1 MGTNYRPEQQALGE
15 KMKGFKSSVY
25 RLAYFFK
32 KSRDQWK
39 DRALE
44 KQGRIKALMV
54 KIRDLSDSREKWK
67 QKAKEL
73 DQRLNETLADKSI
86 SKDEEI
92 QKLLPVIEET
102 ALQTPFG
109 HTYPIYI
116 IQISIQLFIH
126 SLTSLRGSQKTFE
139 IFSQIIDISVPS
151 FNSIRMWI
159 YRVGLYELQREHEFR
174 SDWIFILDHSI
185 ELGQVKC
192 LVILGVT
199 MKQLRNSG
207 YKLKHQ
213 DVEVLDI
220 EVMEHST
227 GDMINNK
234 LISLSKRVGVPV
246 QILSDHGSDLK
257 NGIEKYSEENSNVIY
272 IYDITHKMASLL
284 KKELGNEESYN
295 EFANHISTSLK
306 QIQQTELYF
315 LIPPKQRVKARYLN
329 IDKYVNWALGI
340 LHYQKQG
347 DFSQISK
354 ADKNNTEKL
363 KNKINNALGQLS
375 VLEVKSNIDMSKNQ
389 IIQRIKQEVY
399 EQLKMRTAQLS
410 DRGKKRFIEKLGWLS
425 DYEEK
430 INTWAEIVYLIHLV
444 EKQVKC
450 EGLSQESKKI
460 FEENSKEIGLNNKR
474 VQNFKKQIIDFLSE
488 EGAKIPDEQ
497 SFLGTSDIIESTFG
511 KYKYFSSRNPLKEV
525 GKMILTIP
533 VFIGKKTGKY
543 IKTAL
548 ENVTSDSLEE
558 WAKDTFGQSNLSKR
572 RQAFNPKLMT

>member
-1 MGTNYRPEQQALGE
+1 
-15 KMKGFKSSVY
+15 MKGFKSSVY
-25 RLAYFFK
+25 RLAHFFK

-39 DRALE
+39 HRALE
-44 KQGRIKALMV
+44 KQGRIRSLMV
-54 KIRDLSDSREKWK
+54 KIRDLSNSREKWK

-73 DQRLNETLADKSI
+73 EQKLNEILADKFI

-102 ALQTPFG
+102 ALQTPVG

-174 SDWIFILDHSI
+174 SDWIFILDHTI

-199 MKQLRNSG
+199 VEQLHNSG

-220 EVMEHST
+220 EVMERST

-257 NGIEKYSEENSNVIY
+257 NGTEKYLEENSNVIY
-272 IYDITHKMASLL
+272 TYDITHKMASLL
-284 KKELGNEESYN
+284 KKELENEESYN
-295 EFANHISTSLK
+295 EFVNHISTSLK

-329 IDKYVNWALGI
+329 IDKYVKWALRI
-340 LHYQKQG
+340 LCYQKQG

-354 ADKNNTEKL
+354 AVGKNNAEDL
-363 KNKINNALGQLS
+363 KNKINNASFQLS
-375 VLEVKSNIDMSKNQ
+375 VLEVKSNIDASKNQ
-389 IIQRIKQEVY
+389 VIQRIEQYVY
-399 EQLKMRTAQLS
+399 VYVQFKMRTPQLS
-410 DRGKKRFIEKLGWLS
+410 DRGKKRFMEKLGWVS

-430 INTWAEIVYLIHLV
+430 INTWTEIVQLIHLV

-450 EGLSQESKKI
+450 EGLSQESKQI
-460 FEENSKEIGLNNKR
+460 FEKNSKEIGVNNKR

-488 EGAKIPDEQ
+488 EGAKIPDGQ
-497 SFLGTSDIIESTFG
+497 TFLGTSDIIESTFG

-548 ENVTSDSLEE
+548 EIVKSDAVEE
-558 WAKDTFGQSNLSKR
+558 WANDAFGQSNLSKR
-572 RQAFNPKLMT
+572 RQAFNPKLMTQK

>member
-1 MGTNYRPEQQALGE
+1 
-15 KMKGFKSSVY
+15 MKGFKSSVY
-25 RLAYFFK
+25 RLAHFFK

-39 DRALE
+39 DRALDKQE
-44 KQGRIKALMV
+44 KIKALMV
-54 KIRDLSDSREKWK
+54 KIRDLSNSREKWK

-73 DQRLNETLADKSI
+73 EQKLNEILADKLI
-86 SKDEEI
+86 SKDEKI
-92 QKLLPVIEET
+92 QKLLPVIEKT
-102 ALQTPFG
+102 ALQTPVG

-116 IQISIQLFIH
+116 IQIAIQLFIH

-151 FNSIRMWI
+151 FNSIRLWI

-199 MKQLRNSG
+199 LEQLRNSG

-220 EVMEHST
+220 EIMEHST
-227 GDMINNK
+227 GDMINDK
-234 LISLSKRVGVPV
+234 LISVADRVGVPV

-257 NGIEKYSEENSNVIY
+257 KGIEKYSKENPNVIY
-272 IYDITHKMASLL
+272 TYDITHKMASLL
-284 KKELGNEESYN
+284 KKELENEESYN
-295 EFANHISTSLK
+295 EFVKHISTSLK

-329 IDKYVNWALGI
+329 IDKYVNWAVGI
-340 LHYQKQG
+340 LGYQKQG
-347 DFSQISK
+347 DFSQISR
-354 ADKNNTEKL
+354 ADKNNAEDL
-363 KNKINNALGQLS
+363 KNKINNASFQSS
-375 VLEVKSNIDMSKNQ
+375 VLEVKSNIDLSKNQ
-389 IIQRIKQEVY
+389 VIQRIDQDKQF
-399 EQLKMRTAQLS
+399 KMRTLQYS
-410 DRGKKRFIEKLGWLS
+410 DRGKKRFMQKLGWLS

-430 INTWAEIVYLIHLV
+430 INTWTEIVHLIHLV

-450 EGLSQESKKI
+450 EGLNQESKQI
-460 FEENSKEIGLNNKR
+460 FEENSKKFGVNNKR
-474 VQNFKKQIIDFLSE
+474 VQNFKNQVIDFLSE

-497 SFLGTSDIIESTFG
+497 TFLGTSDIIESTFG

-548 ENVTSDSLEE
+548 EIVKCDALEE
-558 WAKDTFGQSNLSKR
+558 WAKDALGQSNLSKR
-572 RQAFNPKLMT
+572 RQAFNPKLMTQN

>member
-1 MGTNYRPEQQALGE
+1 
-15 KMKGFKSSVY
+15 
-25 RLAYFFK
+25 
-32 KSRDQWK
+32 
-39 DRALE
+39 
-44 KQGRIKALMV
+44 
-54 KIRDLSDSREKWK
+54 
-67 QKAKEL
+67 
-73 DQRLNETLADKSI
+73 
-86 SKDEEI
+86 
-92 QKLLPVIEET
+92 
-102 ALQTPFG
+102 LQTPVG

-139 IFSQIIDISVPS
+139 IFSQVIDISVPS

-199 MKQLRNSG
+199 VEQLRNSG

-257 NGIEKYSEENSNVIY
+257 NGIEKYSGENSNVIY
-272 IYDITHKMASLL
+272 TYDITHKMASLL

-340 LHYQKQG
+340 LQT
-347 DFSQISK
+347 
-354 ADKNNTEKL
+354 DKNNTEDL
-363 KNKINNALGQLS
+363 KNKINNASCQLS
-375 VLEVKSNIDMSKNQ
+375 VPEVKPNIDASKNQ
-389 IIQRIKQEVY
+389 VIKQVEQEIY

-410 DRGKKRFIEKLGWLS
+410 DRGKKRFMEKLGWLS
-425 DYEEK
+425 AYEEK

-450 EGLSQESKKI
+450 EGLSQESKQI
-460 FEENSKEIGLNNKR
+460 FEENSKEIGVNYKR
-474 VQNFKKQIIDFLSE
+474 VQNFKKQVIDFLSE
-488 EGAKIPDEQ
+488 EGAKIPDGQ
-497 SFLGTSDIIESTFG
+497 TFLGTSDIIESTFG

-548 ENVTSDSLEE
+548 EIVKSDSLEE

-572 RQAFNPKLMT
+572 REAFNPKLMTQN

>member
-1 MGTNYRPEQQALGE
+1 
-15 KMKGFKSSVY
+15 MKGFKSSVY

-39 DRALE
+39 QRALE
-44 KQGRIKALMV
+44 KQKRIGALMV
-54 KIRDLSDSREKWK
+54 KIRDLSNSRERWK

-73 DQRLNETLADKSI
+73 EQNLDEILSDNSI
-86 SKDEEI
+86 SKGEEI
-92 QKLLPVIEET
+92 QKLLPVIEKA
-102 ALQTPFG
+102 ALQPPFG

-159 YRVGLYELQREHEFR
+159 YRLGLYELQREHEFR
-174 SDWIFILDHSI
+174 SDWIFILDHTI

-192 LVILGVT
+192 LVVLGVT
-199 MKQLRNSG
+199 VEQLRNSG

-220 EVMEHST
+220 EVMERST

-257 NGIEKYSEENSNVIY
+257 NGTEKYLEENSDVIY
-272 IYDITHKMASLL
+272 TYDITHKMASLL
-284 KKELGNEESYN
+284 KKELRNEESYN
-295 EFANHISTSLK
+295 EFVNHISTSLK

-340 LHYQKQG
+340 LGYQKQG

-354 ADKNNTEKL
+354 ADKNNANDL
-363 KNKINNALGQLS
+363 KNKINNASFQLS
-375 VLEVKSNIDMSKNQ
+375 ALEVKSNIDASKNQ
-389 IIQRIKQEVY
+389 VIPRIVQEGY

-410 DRGKKRFIEKLGWLS
+410 DRGKKRFMAKLGWLS

-430 INTWAEIVYLIHLV
+430 INTWTEIVYLIHLA

-450 EGLSQESKKI
+450 EGLNQKSKQI

-488 EGAKIPDEQ
+488 EGAKIPDGQ
-497 SFLGTSDIIESTFG
+497 TFLGTSDIIESTFG
-511 KYKYFSSRNPLKEV
+511 KYKYFSSRSPLKEV

-533 VFIGKKTGKY
+533 VFIGKKTSEY
-543 IKTAL
+543 VKTAL
-548 ENVTSDSLEE
+548 EIVKSDAVEE
-558 WAKDTFGQSNLSKR
+558 WAKDVFGQSNLSKR
-572 RQAFNPKLMT
+572 RQAFNPKLMTQN

>member
-54 KIRDLSDSREKWK
+54 KIRDSSNSREKWK

-73 DQRLNETLADKSI
+73 EQRLNEILADKSI
-86 SKDEEI
+86 SKDKEI

-102 ALQTPFG
+102 ALQTPVG

-116 IQISIQLFIH
+116 IQIAIQLFIH

-199 MKQLRNSG
+199 MEQLRNSG

-257 NGIEKYSEENSNVIY
+257 NGIGKYSGENSNVIY
-272 IYDITHKMASLL
+272 TYDITHKMASLL
-284 KKELGNEESYN
+284 KKELGNEESYD
-295 EFANHISTSLK
+295 EFVNHISTSLK

-354 ADKNNTEKL
+354 ADKNNTENL
-363 KNKINNALGQLS
+363 KNKINNASCQLS
-375 VLEVKSNIDMSKNQ
+375 VLEVKSNIDASKNQ
-389 IIQRIKQEVY
+389 VIQRIKQEVY
-399 EQLKMRTAQLS
+399 EQLKMRMAQLS
-410 DRGKKRFIEKLGWLS
+410 DRGKKRFMEKLGWLS

-430 INTWAEIVYLIHLV
+430 INTWTEIVHLIHLV

-450 EGLSQESKKI
+450 EGLSQESKQI
-460 FEENSKEIGLNNKR
+460 FEENSKEIGVNNKR
-474 VQNFKKQIIDFLSE
+474 VQNFKKQVIDFLSE

-497 SFLGTSDIIESTFG
+497 TFLGTSDIIESTFG

-533 VFIGKKTGKY
+533 VFIGKKTGEY

-548 ENVTSDSLEE
+548 ENVKSDSLEE